1 MQKNYK
7 ENHLKPYAIK
17 SINSKGRIYNEK
29 ENSIRSPYQRDRDRI
44 IHSSSF
50 RRLKHKTQV
59 FVNTEGDHYRTRL
72 THSMEVS
79 QISRTLAR
87 FLGLNEDLCET
98 LSLSHDLGH
107 TPFGHAGEE
116 VLNQCMRRHGGFNHN
131 IQTLRIVTL
140 LENKYYKFFGL
151 NLTIETLDG
160 LIKHNGPV
168 KNLNLYNTILKKNLF
183 KNKIVF
189 HAFPSLEAQVA
200 AISDDIAYNNHDLED
215 GLRAGLFTIEK
226 FNSIPFVS
234 KLINKHVNNTKNY
247 RREII
252 INQIVRE
259 LINVMVVDVINT
271 TNRNLKKY
279 NPQSIKDIYKQDH
292 LIVDFSDKI
301 KKVDMQIKDFLRHN
315 MYNHKKV
322 IINTN
327 KGKRIIKV
335 LFNYL
340 SKNPKKYINEELL
353 KKAPKERV
361 VADFI
366 AGMTDRYAINLHKK
380 IKWIYFQIIKKG
392 LWII

>member
-7 ENHLKPYAIK
+7 ENHLKPYAVK
-17 SINSKGRIYNEK
+17 SGNSKGRIYK
-29 ENSIRSPYQRDRDRI
+29 ELESSIRSPYQRDRDRI

-59 FVNTEGDHYRTRL
+59 FVNTVGDHYRTRL

-79 QISRTLAR
+79 QIARTLSR
-87 FLGLNEDLCET
+87 SLGLNEDLSET

-107 TPFGHAGEE
+107 TPFGHAGENA
-116 VLNQCMRRHGGFNHN
+116 LSQCMERHGGFDHN

-140 LENKYYKFFGL
+140 IENKYYKFRGL

-168 KNLNLYNTILKKNLF
+168 KDLTKFKKIFTKNEL

-189 HAFPSLEAQVA
+189 DKYPSLEAQVA

-215 GLRAGLFTIEK
+215 GLRAGLF
-226 FNSIPFVS
+226 SIKNIASISLIS
-234 KLINKHVNNTKNY
+234 KLINKHIKNIKKF

-252 INQIVRE
+252 ISQIVRD
-259 LINVMVVDVINT
+259 LINLMVVDVINT
-271 TNRNLKKY
+271 TNKNLKLC
-279 NPQSIKDIYKQDH
+279 NPQTINDIYIQDR
-292 LIVDFSDKI
+292 LVVDFSDKMKKIDNEI
-301 KKVDMQIKDFLRHN
+301 KEFLKHN

-322 IINTN
+322 IISAN
-327 KGKRIIKV
+327 KGKIIIND
-335 LFNYL
+335 LFKHL
-340 SKNPKKYINEELL
+340 LKNSKKYIN
-353 KKAPKERV
+353 KNMFKNDDKERV
-361 VADFI
+361 IADFV

-380 IKWIYFQIIKKG
+380 IK
-392 LWII
+392 

>member
-7 ENHLKPYAIK
+7 ENHLKPYAVK
-17 SINSKGRIYNEK
+17 SINSKGRIYKEH

-44 IHSSSF
+44 IHCSSF

-79 QISRTLAR
+79 QIARTLAR
-87 FLGLNEDLCET
+87 TLGLNEDLSEA

-107 TPFGHAGEE
+107 TPFGHAGEN
-116 VLNQCMRRHGGFNHN
+116 VLSQCMKKYGGFDHN

-140 LENKYYKFFGL
+140 IENKYYKFYGL

-168 KNLNLYNTILKKNLF
+168 NNIKAYKKALGEDFF
-183 KNKIVF
+183 KNKIAF
-189 HAFPSLEAQVA
+189 NTFPSLEAQVA

-215 GLRAGLFTIEK
+215 GLRAGLFTIKK
-226 FNSIPFVS
+226 FSSLPFIS
-234 KLINKHVNNTKNY
+234 KLIDKHVKNLKRF

-252 INQIVRE
+252 INQIVRD
-259 LINVMVVDVINT
+259 LINLMVVDVINT
-271 TNRNLKKY
+271 TNKNLKKN
-279 NPQSIKDIYKQDH
+279 NPQSINDIYKQDR
-292 LIVDFSDKI
+292 LIVDFSEKMKRMDK
-301 KKVDMQIKDFLRHN
+301 QIKDFLKSN

-322 IINTN
+322 IVNTN
-327 KGKRIIKV
+327 RGKKIIND
-335 LFNYL
+335 LFKYL
-340 SKNPKKYINEELL
+340 SKNSKKYISDELF
-353 KKAPKERV
+353 KKGQKERV
-361 VADFI
+361 IADFI

-380 IKWIYFQIIKKG
+380 IK
-392 LWII
+392 

>member
-87 FLGLNEDLCET
+87 SLGLDEDLCET

-116 VLNQCMRRHGGFNHN
+116 VLNQYMERHGGFNHN

-168 KNLNLYNTILKKNLF
+168 KNLNLYNAILKKNLF

-226 FNSIPFVS
+226 FNSIPLVS

-340 SKNPKKYINEELL
+340 SKNPKKYINDELL
-353 KKAPKERV
+353 KKELKERV

-380 IKWIYFQIIKKG
+380 IK
-392 LWII
+392 

>member
-116 VLNQCMRRHGGFNHN
+116 VLNQCMKKHGGFDHN

-168 KNLNLYNTILKKNLF
+168 KNLHLYNTILKKNLF

-189 HAFPSLEAQVA
+189 HTFPSLEAQVA
-200 AISDDIAYNNHDLED
+200 SISDDIAYNNHDLED
-215 GLRAGLFTIEK
+215 GLRANLFTIEK
-226 FNSIPFVS
+226 FNSIPFVT
-234 KLINKHVNNTKNY
+234 KLINKHVINTKSF
-247 RREII
+247 RKEII

-279 NPQSIKDIYKQDH
+279 NPLSIKDIYKQDH
-292 LIVDFSDKI
+292 LIVDYSDKM

-340 SKNPKKYINEELL
+340 LKNPKKYINDELL
-353 KKAPKERV
+353 KKELKERA

-380 IKWIYFQIIKKG
+380 IK
-392 LWII
+392 

>member
-7 ENHLKPYAIK
+7 ENHLKPYAVK
-17 SINSKGRIYNEK
+17 SINSKGRIYKEP

-79 QISRTLAR
+79 QIARTIAR
-87 FLGLNEDLCET
+87 SLGLNEDLTET

-116 VLNQCMRRHGGFNHN
+116 VLSECMKKYGGFDHN

-140 LENKYYKFFGL
+140 IENKYYKFSGL

-168 KNLNLYNTILKKNLF
+168 KNVSSYKKILNRDLF
-183 KNKIVF
+183 NNKIF
-189 HAFPSLEAQVA
+189 FGTCPSLEAQVA
-200 AISDDIAYNNHDLED
+200 GISDDIAYNNHDLED

-226 FNSIPFVS
+226 FSSMSFVS
-234 KLINKHVNNTKNY
+234 KLINKHLKNIKNF

-252 INQIVRE
+252 ISQIVRH
-259 LINVMVVDVINT
+259 LINLMVVDVINI
-271 TNRNLKKY
+271 TNKNLKES
-279 NPQSIKDIYKQDH
+279 NPQSINDIYKQDR
-292 LIVDFSDKI
+292 LIVSFSDKMKI
-301 KKVDMQIKDFLRHN
+301 IDKQIKDFLKVN

-322 IINTN
+322 ICNTN
-327 KGKRIIKV
+327 GGKKIIND
-335 LFNYL
+335 LFKYL
-340 SKNPKKYINEELL
+340 SKNPRKYISNELF
-353 KKAPKERV
+353 KNVQKERV
-361 VADFI
+361 IADFI

-380 IKWIYFQIIKKG
+380 IT
-392 LWII
+392 

>member
-7 ENHLKPYAIK
+7 ENHLKPYAVK
-17 SINSKGRIYNEK
+17 SINSRGRIYKEL

-59 FVNTEGDHYRTRL
+59 FVNTVGDHYRTRL

-79 QISRTLAR
+79 QIARTLAR
-87 FLGLNEDLCET
+87 SLGLNEDLSET

-107 TPFGHAGEE
+107 TPFGHAGENA
-116 VLNQCMRRHGGFNHN
+116 LRQCMEKHGGFDHN

-140 LENKYYKFFGL
+140 IENKYYKFHGL

-168 KNLNLYNTILKKNLF
+168 KNLTKFKKIFARDEL

-189 HAFPSLEAQVA
+189 NIYPSLEAQIA

-215 GLRAGLFTIEK
+215 GLRAGLFSINK
-226 FNSIPFVS
+226 ISSIPHIS
-234 KLINKHVNNTKNY
+234 KLIRRHAKNIKNF
-247 RREII
+247 RKEII
-252 INQIVRE
+252 INQIVRD
-259 LINVMVVDVINT
+259 LINLMVIDVINT
-271 TNRNLKKY
+271 TNKNLKLR
-279 NPQSIKDIYKQDH
+279 NPQTVNDIYKQDC
-292 LIVDFSDKI
+292 LMVDFSDKM
-301 KKVDMQIKDFLRHN
+301 KKMDKQIKEFLKHN

-322 IINTN
+322 ITSAN
-327 KGKRIIKV
+327 KGKRIIND
-335 LFNYL
+335 LFKYL
-340 SKNPKKYINEELL
+340 LKNPKKYILENMFQNEH
-353 KKAPKERV
+353 KERV
-361 VADFI
+361 IADFV

-380 IKWIYFQIIKKG
+380 IK
-392 LWII
+392 

>member
-7 ENHLKPYAIK
+7 ENHLKPYAVR
-17 SINSKGRIYNEK
+17 SINSKGRIYKES

-79 QISRTLAR
+79 QIARTLAR
-87 FLGLNEDLCET
+87 SLGLNEDLCET

-116 VLNQCMRRHGGFNHN
+116 VLNQCMKKYGGFDHN

-140 LENKYYKFFGL
+140 IENKYYKFYGL

-168 KNLNLYNTILKKNLF
+168 ENITSYNKILKKNLF
-183 KNKIVF
+183 NNKITF
-189 HAFPSLEAQVA
+189 NTFPSLEAQVA

-215 GLRAGLFTIEK
+215 GLRAGLFTIQK
-226 FNSIPFVS
+226 FSSIPIIT
-234 KLINKHVNNTKNY
+234 KLINKHLKNIKNF

-252 INQIVRE
+252 ISQIVRS
-259 LINVMVVDVINT
+259 LINLMVVDVINT
-271 TNRNLKKY
+271 TNKNLRKS
-279 NPQSIKDIYKQDH
+279 NPQSINDIYKQDSM
-292 LIVDFSDKI
+292 IVDFSDKM
-301 KKVDMQIKDFLRHN
+301 KEMDKQVKDFLKSN

-327 KGKRIIKV
+327 KGKRIISD
-335 LFNYL
+335 LFKYL
-340 SKNPKKYINEELL
+340 LKNPKRHISKELFKYES
-353 KKAPKERV
+353 KERV
-361 VADFI
+361 IADFI

-380 IKWIYFQIIKKG
+380 IR
-392 LWII
+392 

>member
-87 FLGLNEDLCET
+87 SLGLNEDLCET

-116 VLNQCMRRHGGFNHN
+116 VLNQCMERHGGFNHN

-168 KNLNLYNTILKKNLF
+168 TNLSLYNTILKKNLF

-189 HAFPSLEAQVA
+189 HAFPSLEAQIST
-200 AISDDIAYNNHDLED
+200 ISDDIAYNNHDLED
-215 GLRAGLFTIEK
+215 GLRANLFTIEK

-234 KLINKHVNNTKNY
+234 KLINKHVNNIKNF

-340 SKNPKKYINEELL
+340 SKNPKKYINDELL
-353 KKAPKERV
+353 KKELKERV

-380 IKWIYFQIIKKG
+380 IK
-392 LWII
+392 